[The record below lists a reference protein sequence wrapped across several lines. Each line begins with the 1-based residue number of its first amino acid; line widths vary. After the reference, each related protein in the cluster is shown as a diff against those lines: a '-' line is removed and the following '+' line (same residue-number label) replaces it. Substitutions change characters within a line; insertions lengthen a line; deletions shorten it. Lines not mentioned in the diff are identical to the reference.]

1 MSRSP
6 LEWIESGFNL
16 VVARCKLDRP
26 GGGETAYITRRF
38 ATLEK
43 IQATPHNK
51 TYPRRSTW
59 RVYYQAGVNNGQ
71 PTFHDSLEEAKLH
84 VEARYALESD

>member
-16 VVARCKLDRP
+16 VVARHRLKSGTTDY
-26 GGGETAYITRRF
+26 TTRRF

-43 IQATPHNK
+43 IQSTPHNK